1 MADVTAHESPATSA
15 AAPET
20 RRVGDSGLA
29 VSVVG
34 LGCNNLGRTGTA
46 TLTQEGT
53 DAVVHAALDAGITFF
68 DTADNYGHEG
78 GLSERMLGAALGRHR
93 ADVVVATKFGMAN
106 GRLYGDDRGARG
118 SRRYVRRA
126 IEGSLTRLGTDY
138 IDLFQLHTPDPLTP
152 VEETLGALD
161 DLVREGKVLHVGHSN
176 RAGWQIAD
184 AEHVARRT
192 GLTRFVSSQ
201 SHYNL
206 LDRRAELEV
215 VPAAQAYGLGILPY
229 FPLANGLLSGKY
241 SRGTTPSEGR
251 LSHTRQHMLDEAP
264 WDALEALTELGRAR
278 GLGLLELAFSW
289 LAAQPQVASVIA
301 GATRPEQVRQNAA
314 AVHPLTA
321 DELAQ
326 IDALFPPPAKV
337 ALF

>member
-1 MADVTAHESPATSA
+1 MNDPRPAPRPSPARPA
-15 AAPET
+15 T
-20 RRVGDSGLA
+20 RRVGGSGLA

-46 TLTQEGT
+46 TLTQEGA
-53 DAVVHAALDAGITFF
+53 DAVVHAALDAGVTFF

-78 GLSERMLGAALGRHR
+78 GLSERMLGRALGRHR
-93 ADVVVATKFGMAN
+93 DDVVVATKFGMSN
-106 GRLYGDDRGARG
+106 GRLYGDDFGARG

-126 IEGSLTRLGTDY
+126 VEGSLERLGTDR
-138 IDLFQLHTPDPLTP
+138 IDLLQLHTPDPLTP
-152 VEETLGALD
+152 VAETLSVLD
-161 DLVREGKVLHVGHSN
+161 DLVREGKVLYVGHSN

-184 AEHVARRT
+184 AEHTARHLGT
-192 GLTRFVSSQ
+192 TRFVSSQ

-215 VPAAQAYGLGILPY
+215 VPAAQAYDLGIFPY

-264 WDALEALTELGRAR
+264 WDALEELTAMGRER

-314 AVHPLTA
+314 AVHPLSA
-321 DELAQ
+321 DELAR
-326 IDALFPPPAKV
+326 IDALFPPPSKV

>member
-1 MADVTAHESPATSA
+1 MTASYSPSA
-15 AAPET
+15 RPDAPPS
-20 RRVGDSGLA
+20 RRVGTSGLA

-34 LGCNNLGRTGTA
+34 LGCNNLGRTGTDSV
-46 TLTQEGT
+46 TPEGAH
-53 DAVVHAALDAGITFF
+53 AVVHAALDAGITFF
-68 DTADNYGHEG
+68 DTADNYGAEG
-78 GLSERMLGAALGRHR
+78 GLSERLLGAALGSER
-93 ADVVVATKFGMAN
+93 DNVVIGTKFGMAN
-106 GRLYGDDRGARG
+106 GRLYGPDHAARG
-118 SRRYVRRA
+118 SRRYIRRA
-126 IEGSLTRLGTDY
+126 VEGSLTRLGTDRL
-138 IDLFQLHTPDPLTP
+138 DLLQFHTPDPLTP
-152 VEETLGALD
+152 IDETLAALD
-161 DLVREGKVLHVGHSN
+161 DLVREGKVLYVGHSN

-184 AEHVARRT
+184 AEHVARAT
-192 GLTRFVSSQ
+192 GSTRFISSQ

-215 VPAAQAYGLGILPY
+215 VPAAQAYGLGIFPY

-241 SRGTTPSEGR
+241 SRNTVPTEGR

-264 WDALEALTELGRAR
+264 WDAIEQLTELGRER

-314 AVHPLTA
+314 AVHELTA

-326 IDALFPPPAKV
+326 MDALFPPPAKV